1 MGIQYNVEK
10 AFSDISIADKSKE
23 ATFKRNLLKLI
34 ISEFQRR
41 PNLRKELTDEEAIK
55 IINKFIKNNNEL
67 AKYDFEN
74 IENLEKENEY
84 LETFLPHKITEKDII
99 DIIKELELIPNA
111 GRMIGM
117 VMGKIKSIG
126 AIADGRLVKD
136 VVIKY
141 LEQNKV

>member
-10 AFSDISIADKSKE
+10 AFADICIADKSKE

-84 LETFLPHKITEKDII
+84 LETFLPHKITEKEII
-99 DIIKELELIPNA
+99 DVIKELELIPNA

-117 VMGKIKSIG
+117 VMDELPTAKAMSFP
-126 AIADGRLVKD
+126 RLS
-136 VVIKY
+136 
-141 LEQNKV
+141 L